1 MQYIGDEIK
10 INIFKYVN
18 YPLNLALTCRNWSV
32 FIKNPYAKSEWLI
45 VNYGKAHSLF
55 YAINLGP
62 TFIDIAVC
70 QTLIARDIIVFTRY
84 FTQRLIQLKI
94 EYNDN
99 INQIGADRLSYVSNL
114 PVSVFIYLF
123 NEGYKQLSTKNLTS
137 KCNDIH
143 AIPQSLH
150 VINNSLGRN
159 NLKYIENLILN
170 KRSTLF
176 LRRPKVSLPDLN
188 SNPKQLKDGYP
199 LRQESFSRQ
208 YIQTRPVTVFTL
220 FTNNFGS
227 PIAQLSRSINQR
239 RHNQLRRRRIINR
252 SYQRYRRNASINN
265 EDTLNRIANL
275 PRQITNDPLI
285 QQFFNGSS
293 FI

>member
-1 MQYIGDEIK
+1 M
-10 INIFKYVN
+10 IF
-18 YPLNLALTCRNWSV
+18 
-32 FIKNPYAKSEWLI
+32 
-45 VNYGKAHSLF
+45 
-55 YAINLGP
+55 
-62 TFIDIAVC
+62 
-70 QTLIARDIIVFTRY
+70 
-84 FTQRLIQLKI
+84 
-94 EYNDN
+94 
-99 INQIGADRLSYVSNL
+99 
-114 PVSVFIYLF
+114 
-123 NEGYKQLSTKNLTS
+123 
-137 KCNDIH
+137 
-143 AIPQSLH
+143 
-150 VINNSLGRN
+150 
-159 NLKYIENLILN
+159 
-170 KRSTLF
+170 TLF
-176 LRRPKVSLPDLN
+176 LKVFTPKVSLPDLN